1 MLCLGYKSYGV
12 LNLLPP
18 EAFLLWEDFRTDF
31 DVPGDEISQRQYAKG
46 LEIGRKSKMCGPRLM
61 GEKGQGS
68 VYIRSNGTWAADI
81 PPTMPNGTMAG
92 FCSSYEGIG
101 YHRAT
106 ADLLHGFLDS
116 GARVVVSRWYPGT
129 CIEHTVIQELKEDD
143 TP

>member
-1 MLCLGYKSYGV
+1 MYNGYEE
-12 LNLLPP
+12 LDALPP
-18 EAFLLWEDFRTDF
+18 SAFLDWENFRTGF
-31 DVPGDEISQRQYAKG
+31 DVPGDAISQQQYAKG
-46 LEIGRKSKMCGPRLM
+46 LEIGRKSKLCGPRLM

-68 VYIRSNGTWAADI
+68 VYIRANSTWAADI
-81 PPTMPNGTMAG
+81 PPTMPSGTMAG

-116 GARVVVSRWYPGT
+116 GARIVVSRWYAKN
-129 CIEHTVIQELKEDD
+129 IVIQELKED